1 MANPW
6 EEYAPSGAAPVSSS
20 PTDVNVNG
28 FGMPD
33 AIKQASPS
41 GPWSEYQTG
50 TDVVSRNIPKIQ
62 PGVSRFASNLWDKSI
77 GSMIPML
84 KRAVGYEELD
94 KAHEAIKNGDYA
106 NAGSSLFNWATG
118 TPATRIADTVIDS
131 AKATGQHVY
140 DEAANAGKALKE
152 GRLEDAVV
160 HGATALFP
168 TRADQVKKAVDA
180 VKAGHAPDAIA
191 HIAAAA
197 SGDEDAATMANSAEQ
212 MRSGDVAGGLGS
224 ALGPVVNAG
233 LAAAGGAVPG
243 ESAVALRPVSSGL
256 TAEEQAAVNFAHER
270 GIPLS
275 AATETGNKFVQSAQK
290 VAASQPLGAGV
301 SKAASEATRDALV
314 KTGQSLV
321 EIPTTEEAAG
331 NSVASALEA
340 KRASHAAGA
349 REAYSRLEQIENDP
363 TNTQTVKTGERT
375 INTGVL
381 DESGNP
387 VTRTESITKDIAV
400 PVDMTPVIK
409 SLRPIYDKL
418 SEELPIAQRQAS
430 PGFTAI
436 KNIVEGDTMVPASVA
451 EANLGAVKQIQRET
465 VSPKSK
471 FLAGQAVDA
480 MRPVV
485 DDAVS
490 AAGDDAISALREGR
504 ALTKAKYATQA
515 TIDQLPTEPVKLF
528 NKLTANED
536 TNINLLRDVQSKAPG
551 SMPALG
557 RAVLQGLVDSA
568 TASEGA
574 RPGTAFTNWNKIGDA
589 TKQIL
594 FPDPVARKG
603 IDNFFTLAKKVA
615 ENPNPSGS
623 AVVAYSMAPAGL
635 MIHNPVAATATLL
648 SGYGVAKLLNSPTGV
663 RLLTEGMK
671 VPLKTPAVA
680 AGIAAQIT
688 KMAGT
693 DAKPFLLPKAAK
705 NEGSQPQYSEGQAVR
720 LANGDTVT
728 IKKINGEGTFD
739 Y

>member
-1 MANPW
+1 MAD
-6 EEYAPSGAAPVSSS
+6 EFGGLPVG
-20 PTDVNVNG
+20 V
-28 FGMPD
+28 
-33 AIKQASPS
+33 QASGDEFGGVPVGDSAAHQDAPAPEKPS
-41 GPWSEYQTG
+41 AA
-50 TDVVSRNIPKIQ
+50 
-62 PGVSRFASNLWDKSI
+62 SRFASNLWDKSI

-106 NAGSSLFNWATG
+106 NAGASLFNWATG
-118 TPATRIADTVIDS
+118 TPATRVADSVIDS

-168 TRADQVKKAVDA
+168 TRTEQVKKAIDA
-180 VKAGHAPDAIA
+180 VRAGHAPDAIA
-191 HIAAAA
+191 HVAAAVNPDA
-197 SGDEDAATMANSAEQ
+197 EGAATMANSAEQ

-224 ALGPVVNAG
+224 ALGPVVNAA
-233 LAAAGGAVPG
+233 LAA
-243 ESAVALRPVSSGL
+243 VAPEEKAIPAPASGL

-275 AATETGNKFVQSAQK
+275 AATETGNKFVQAAQK

-301 SKAASEATRDALV
+301 SKAASEATREALA
-314 KTGQSLV
+314 KTGQALV
-321 EIPTTEEAAG
+321 ETPTTEEAAG
-331 NSVASALEA
+331 NTVASALEA
-340 KRASHAAGA
+340 KRASQSSGA
-349 REAYSRLEQIENDP
+349 QSAYSRLEQIEADP
-363 TNTQTVKTGERT
+363 KNTQTIKTGERT
-375 INTGVL
+375 IDTGLL
-381 DESGNP
+381 DESGKP
-387 VTRTESITKDIAV
+387 VTRTEPVTKDIAV

-409 SLRPIYDKL
+409 SLRPLYDKL
-418 SEELPIAQRQAS
+418 SEELPIAQRQSS

-471 FLAGQAVDA
+471 YLASQAVDA

-504 ALTKAKYATQA
+504 ALTRAKYATQA

-574 RPGTAFTNWNKIGDA
+574 RPGTAFSNWNKIGDA

-594 FPDPVARKG
+594 FPDPATRKG
-603 IDNFFTLAKKVA
+603 IDNFFTLARKVA

-635 MIHNPVAATATLL
+635 MIHNPLAATATLL
-648 SGYGVAKLLNSPTGV
+648 SGYGVAKLLNSPAGV
-663 RLLTEGMK
+663 KLLTQGMK

-680 AGIAAQIT
+680 GAVASQIT
-688 KMAGT
+688 KMAGS
-693 DAKPFLLPKAAK
+693 DAKPFLLPQAAK
-705 NEGSQPQYSEGQAVR
+705 AEPQYSEGQTVQ
-720 LANGDTVT
+720 LANGDKVT
-728 IKKINGEGTFD
+728 IKKINPDGTFD